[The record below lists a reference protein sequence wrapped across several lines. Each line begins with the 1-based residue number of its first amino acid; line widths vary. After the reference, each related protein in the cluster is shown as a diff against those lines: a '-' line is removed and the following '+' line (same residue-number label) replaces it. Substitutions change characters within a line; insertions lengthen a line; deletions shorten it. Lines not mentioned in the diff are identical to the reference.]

1 MLWKLAWR
9 NIWRNKRRTII
20 TAASILFAVLA
31 AVSMNSIQR
40 GVWDNM
46 INSVVNSYF
55 GFAQIHTKGYW
66 DDRSIDKAFAFDANL
81 QSLPEDSKTL
91 KTLVPRIESF
101 ALASSETMTKGAL
114 VIGVDPT
121 LEDELTNLTS
131 RIQEGEYLHEDD
143 NAVLIAKGLA
153 KDLKLGIGDTI
164 VFVSQGYHG
173 INAAGKY
180 PVKGILNFPSPE
192 LNRQMVYMPLK
203 QAQWLYGAEGLVTSL
218 ALNIKDKNSVAP
230 TLKAIESKVDT
241 AIYELMDWQA
251 MMPDLVQA
259 KDMDT
264 AGNQI
269 MLAVLYLI
277 IAFGILGTILMMT
290 KEREYEF
297 GVLVSIG
304 MQRWRLAIM
313 VWGEIVLLG
322 IMGAIAGIL
331 ASLPIVLYIHYNP
344 IELSGEM
351 AAAYDKFG
359 IEPFIL
365 ASLDLDIFYSQAI
378 LVVIITSVLA
388 LYPLL
393 SIRRLKTVE
402 AMRA

>member
-1 MLWKLAWR
+1 MLIKLAWR
-9 NIWRNKRRTII
+9 NIWRNKRRTFI
-20 TAASILFAVLA
+20 TVSSILFAVLA
-31 AVSMNSIQR
+31 AISMGSIQR

-55 GFAQIHTKGYW
+55 GFAQIQQKGYW
-66 DDRSIDKAFAFDANL
+66 EDRSIEKAFTFDANL
-81 QSLPEDSKTL
+81 QSLPTQTSAL
-91 KTLVPRIESF
+91 KSLVPRIESF
-101 ALASSETMTKGAL
+101 ALASSLSMTKSSMIVGI
-114 VIGVDPT
+114 VPT
-121 LEDELTNLTS
+121 LEDELTQLST
-131 RIQEGEYLHEDD
+131 RLKEGKYLKEDD
-143 NAVLIAKGLA
+143 NAVLVAEGLA

-180 PVKGILNFPSPE
+180 PIKGILKFPSPD
-192 LNRQMVYMPLK
+192 LNKQMVYMPLK

-218 ALNIKDKNSVAP
+218 ALNIENKYQVKSTLQSLSSKIDTSVYA
-230 TLKAIESKVDT
+230 
-241 AIYELMDWQA
+241 LMDWKA

-259 KDMDT
+259 KEMDS

-277 IAFGILGTILMMT
+277 ISFGIFGTILMMT

-304 MQRWRLAIM
+304 MQRSYLALM

-322 IMGAIAGIL
+322 IIGIL
-331 ASLPIVLYIHYNP
+331 AGIAVSLPLVLYIHYNP
-344 IELSGEM
+344 IELTGEM

-359 IEPFIL
+359 IQPYLL

-378 LVVIITSVLA
+378 LVIIITSVLA
-388 LYPLL
+388 FYPLW
-393 SIRRLKTVE
+393 SIRKLKTVE